1 MAAVSEATRENF
13 DELVESG
20 TTLVDVWGPDCQ
32 PCLAMMPAIADLEE
46 RAGGAVR
53 VVKVNSAENRDI
65 CRELR
70 VFGLPTYVLM
80 RDGEELERLSGDV
93 SKDDIERAF
102 ATLTTEGGGEAA

>member
-1 MAAVSEATRENF
+1 MPVDAT
-13 DELVESG
+13 VETYG
-20 TTLVDVWGPDCQ
+20 DLTGEGNVLVDFWGPRCQ
-32 PCLAMMPAIADLEE
+32 PCLAMMPTIAKLEE
-46 RAGGAVR
+46 EAGGAVR
-53 VVKVNSAENRDI
+53 VVKVNSSENREI

-102 ATLTTEGGGEAA
+102 ATLAAEGGEAA